1 MTKQEQPQIL
11 LTNDDGINSP
21 GLWAAAEALSTLG
34 YVTVAAPREQSSGMG
49 RSMPGASDGIITPQ
63 SLTVHGKEWTIYAV
77 GGTPAQ
83 TVQHA
88 ILEIMETPPDL
99 VVAGINYGTNFGTG
113 VTISGT
119 VGAALE
125 GASHDIPSM
134 AVSLETEHKYHLSN
148 SHEVDFEAAAYF
160 TTLFAGHMLSKRFVD
175 DIEVLKVEVPSDAT
189 PDTDWKVTRLSRLR
203 FYLPTAPVRDSWDQ
217 PGSTGY
223 TRVPDLAAFAEDSDV
238 YAVLAERKV
247 AVTPLTQ
254 DMTAHRLLDEL
265 DARLRH
271 NETMGDRRS

>member
-1 MTKQEQPQIL
+1 MANNGRPQIL

-21 GLWAAAEALSTLG
+21 GLWAAAEALSSLG
-34 YVTVAAPREQSSGMG
+34 YVWVAAPREQSSGMG
-49 RSMPGASDGIITPQ
+49 RSMPPTSDGIITTQ

-88 ILEIMETPPDL
+88 ILEIMPVKPDL

-119 VGAALE
+119 VGAAME
-125 GASHDIPSM
+125 GASHDIPAL

-148 SHEVDFEAAAYF
+148 SHEIDFKAAAHF
-160 TTLFAGHMLSKRFVD
+160 TTLFAGQLLLKEFPGDVQ
-175 DIEVLKVEVPSDAT
+175 VLKVEVPSNAT
-189 PDTDWKVTRLSRLR
+189 PKTPWVTTRLSRLR
-203 FYLPTAPVRDSWDQ
+203 FYLPTAPVRKSWSE

-223 TRVPDLAAFAEDSDV
+223 EQVPEASTFAPDTDV
-238 YAVLAERKV
+238 HAVIVERKV
-247 AVTPLTQ
+247 AVTPVS
-254 DMTAHRLLDEL
+254 LDQTSRVDL
-265 DARLRH
+265 DALDRSLR
-271 NETMGDRRS
+271 TD

>member
-1 MTKQEQPQIL
+1 MAKNGRPQIL
-11 LTNDDGINSP
+11 LTNDDGVNSP
-21 GLWAAAEALSTLG
+21 GLWAAAEALSSLG
-34 YVTVAAPREQSSGMG
+34 YVWVAAPREQSSGMG
-49 RSMPGASDGIITPQ
+49 RSMPPSSDGIITTQ

-88 ILEIMETPPDL
+88 ILEIMPTPPDL

-125 GASHDIPSM
+125 GASHGVPSL

-148 SHEVDFEAAAYF
+148 SNEIDFKGAAHF
-160 TTLFAGHMLSKRFVD
+160 TTLLAGLLLDKKFPDDVHM
-175 DIEVLKVEVPSDAT
+175 LKVEVPADAT
-189 PDTDWKVTRLSRLR
+189 PVTPWMMTRLSRLR
-203 FYLPTAPVRDSWDQ
+203 FYLPTAPVRSSWVE

-223 TRVPDLAAFAEDSDV
+223 EQVPDSSTFAEDSDV
-238 YAVLAERKV
+238 FAVIVKRQV
-247 AVTPLTQ
+247 AVTPISMDLTSRV
-254 DMTAHRLLDEL
+254 D
-265 DARLRH
+265 LRDL
-271 NETMGDRRS
+271 EKQMRGQ